1 MKPCLLIPIYDHGT
15 TIRSVVR
22 SLAPLGLPCLIVD
35 DGSATPTRQ
44 TLDALVEEM
53 PWVHLH
59 RLDTNQGKGHALKIG
74 FRLAAERGFTHV
86 VHLDADGQ
94 HDGADARRVLDTMR
108 RHSDALVLGLPV
120 FDDTV
125 PRRRLYARQISR
137 GAVWAASLS
146 FAIHDPLCGFRGVPL
161 VPMLRLLARETTGD
175 HMEFEPEVAVRLFWD
190 HVPVM
195 NVPTRIV
202 YHPGG
207 LSHFSLAHD
216 FPRLGWLYVRLLA
229 GMLWRAPE
237 LLRRAPSLEGVVV
250 DDTDSEEE
258 PRPSPMVGTG
268 M

>member
-15 TIRSVVR
+15 TIRSVVL
-22 SLAPLGLPCLIVD
+22 SVAPLGVPCLIVD
-35 DGSATPTRQ
+35 DGSAAPTRAV
-44 TLDALVEEM
+44 LDALTEEM
-53 PWVHLH
+53 PWVHVH
-59 RLDTNQGKGHALKIG
+59 RLDANGGKGRALKVG
-74 FRLAAERGFTHV
+74 FRLAAERGFSHV

-94 HDGADARRVLDTMR
+94 HDGADARRVLDAME

-125 PRRRLYARQISR
+125 PRSRLYARQISR

-161 VPMLRLLARETTGD
+161 LPMLRLLAREDTGD

-190 HVPVM
+190 RVPVM

-202 YHPGG
+202 YHEGG
-207 LSHFSLAHD
+207 LSHFSLARD

-229 GMLWRAPE
+229 GMLVRAPE
-237 LLRRAPSLEGVVV
+237 LLRRPPSLDGVVI
-250 DDTDSEEE
+250 DDGPIAEER
-258 PRPSPMVGTG
+258 RPSPLAGTG
-268 M
+268 G